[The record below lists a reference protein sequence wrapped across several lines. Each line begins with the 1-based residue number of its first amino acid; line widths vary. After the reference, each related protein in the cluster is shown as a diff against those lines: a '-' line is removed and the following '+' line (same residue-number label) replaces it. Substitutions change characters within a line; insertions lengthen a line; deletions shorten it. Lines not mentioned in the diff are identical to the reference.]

1 MRPARAAAPCAAVL
15 LAATLLAAPA
25 GAARRRHV
33 EHKPPA
39 PPILWL
45 MPPPAPP
52 PAPLLVIWAPPP
64 NQQIEALPPAAR
76 TLIEQ
81 AIASGDQ
88 AKARTV
94 IDVARGSYPQDAAQI
109 DALSAEND
117 ARAAERAAAQ
127 ARERADRLASAS
139 FLDLWKGSIEVGGSR
154 STGNADALALYGAV
168 TLDREGLKWR
178 QALTARA
185 DYQRTDGTT
194 SVERITA
201 AYQPQYKFS
210 DRFYGYALAQYEH
223 DRFLGF
229 DDRYTAGPGIGYA
242 VVARP
247 RFKVDFEG
255 GPAARYTAYRTR
267 EDDLAPRDDRT
278 TVAGRASLGIDWKP
292 SPTLE
297 FRHHTAL
304 FLETGDSSVVA
315 TTSLDTKLIGPLKAR
330 FSYDVNY
337 ESDPGTEA
345 RNLDTVSRA
354 TLVYGF

>member
-1 MRPARAAAPCAAVL
+1 MTPALAAALA
-15 LAATLLAAPA
+15 AATLLAAP
-25 GAARRRHV
+25 GHAARNHVRHV
-33 EHKPPA
+33 ERKPPE
-39 PPILWL
+39 PPILWVA
-45 MPPPAPP
+45 PPPAPP

-64 NQQIEALPPAAR
+64 VQPVEALPPAAR

-88 AKARTV
+88 GKARTV
-94 IDVARGSYPQDAAQI
+94 IDVARGSYPQDAAQL

-139 FLDLWKGSIEVGGSR
+139 FLDLWKGAIEVGGSR

-178 QALTARA
+178 QALAARA
-185 DYQRTDGTT
+185 DYQRSNGTT

-210 DRFYGYALAQYEH
+210 DRFYAYALAQYEH
-223 DRFLGF
+223 DRFLGI
-229 DDRYTAGPGIGYA
+229 DNRYTAGPGAGYA

-247 RFKVDFEG
+247 KFRIDLEG
-255 GPAARYTAYRTR
+255 GPALRYTDYRAQD
-267 EDDLAPRDDRT
+267 EDVSPRDDRT
-278 TVAGRASLGIDWKP
+278 TVAGRASLGVDWKP
-292 SPTLE
+292 TPTLE
-297 FRHHTAL
+297 FKHHTAL

-337 ESDPGTEA
+337 ESDPGALA
-345 RNLDTVSRA
+345 RTLDTVSRA